1 MKHVTRV
8 RPATVF
14 PFVLGVF
21 SGTLITV
28 FLFLSVR
35 SIEEL
40 EAEPPGVEARA
51 REGRA
56 NINSKLSARDRE
68 SESQTLG
75 TRTNGK
81 KVVFHRRK
89 VVSYNVLTQSMQ
101 TESRG
106 SAIHK
111 TWAGGVELKNR
122 INFYLLQSTKMEENV
137 LTSLKKKVQI
147 TPLGTKEDDTINGD
161 SYQGVFEL
169 WRDVCE
175 RKFGDYHWFMRLK
188 DTVYL
193 QADKLEK
200 LLTSLNSSEP
210 ILVGHSITPVGYK
223 RDELGLRVGE
233 SYCYEGGYAVSWK
246 ALDLVCPHLL
256 ACKEGAKSENEDVE
270 MARCIKNN
278 AGINCTAS
286 TEV

>member
-1 MKHVTRV
+1 MKYVTRV

-40 EAEPPGVEARA
+40 EAEPPGVEAR
-51 REGRA
+51 EGRA
-56 NINSKLSARDRE
+56 NAHSKLSAHDHERE
-68 SESQTLG
+68 SQALG
-75 TRTNGK
+75 TLTNIRK

-89 VVSYNVLTQSMQ
+89 AVLYNVLTHSMQ
-101 TESRG
+101 AESRG
-106 SAIHK
+106 IAIHK
-111 TWAGGVELKNR
+111 TWASETKFKNHV
-122 INFYLLQSTKMEENV
+122 NFYLLSPTQTEEGI
-137 LTSLKKKVQI
+137 LKKKVHI
-147 TPLGTKEDDTINGD
+147 TPLAMKEGDTTYGD
-161 SYQGVFEL
+161 NYQGIFEL

-175 RKFGDYHWFMRLK
+175 RKLNDYHWFVKLK

-210 ILVGHSITPVGYK
+210 ILVGRSVTPADYE
-223 RDELGLRVGE
+223 RNELGLRVGE
-233 SYCYEGGYAVSWK
+233 SYCFEGGYAVSWR
-246 ALDLVCPHLL
+246 ALDLVCPHLS

-270 MARCIKNN
+270 MARCIRKYT
-278 AGINCTAS
+278 GVNCTAS